1 MCSLYKLSANL
12 RQLLP
17 SAVGQIIGWTGPET
31 VDLPK
36 IRPTN
41 VAPIIIAR
49 DDGLHLIN
57 GRWGFPPLPSTG
69 RKTPIIN
76 ARNLDSPFWRPHL
89 AHRALIPTTG
99 FCEWDA
105 AKNPWWFEKEDG
117 GVFAFAGLY
126 TQLPGEPLPRFVIV
140 TTAAEPPVAD
150 VHPKAMPVG
159 LQDADDL
166 KIWLWHKAFPKGIE
180 YQFGRDTELL
190 QHNLFTTSSS

>member
-12 RQLLP
+12 RHLLP
-17 SAVGQIIGWTGPET
+17 ETVGPIVGWHAPES

-41 VAPIIIAR
+41 IAPIVVSHE
-49 DDGLHLIN
+49 DGLHVLQ
-57 GRWGFPPLPSTG
+57 GLWGFPPLPSSG

-89 AHRALIPTTG
+89 GQRALIPATG

-105 AKNPWWFEKEDG
+105 GKNPWWFEKEGG

-126 TQLPGEPLPRFVIV
+126 TQLPDEPLPRFVIV
-140 TTAAEPPVAD
+140 TTAAEPPVVD
-150 VHPKAMPVG
+150 VHPKAMPGAILTSEHSRAWISDCVNANDIAG
-159 LQDADDL
+159 LRKMEKARADAQ
-166 KIWLWHKAFPKGIE
+166 
-180 YQFGRDTELL
+180 YLL
-190 QHNLFTTSSS
+190 L